1 MRNTYND
8 SDALRSSIEENAKGE
23 SVVRTRYRVSGM
35 DCGSCAAKI
44 ETALKRI
51 SGVQEVSVSV
61 PAGTVALTHH
71 EATTPAKIAEQV
83 AALGFGVER
92 RDNPAGSTSTDHEP
106 YQYGD
111 GDHHNGLHVHGHDH
125 DAVSE
130 GPWWWSRKGVLT
142 ITSGI
147 GLGIAYL
154 IGSVVPAIERPAFLA
169 ALAIG

>member
-8 SDALRSSIEENAKGE
+8 SDALRSSIEEDAKKE

-51 SGVQEVSVSV
+51 PGVQEVSVSV
-61 PAGTVALTHH
+61 PAGTVLVTHR
-71 EATTPAKIAEQV
+71 EITTPAQIARQV
-83 AALGFGVER
+83 TGIGYGIAR
-92 RDNPAGSTSTDHEP
+92 REDPAGSKSTEHEP
-106 YQYGD
+106 HQHRND
-111 GDHHNGLHVHGHDH
+111 DHHHGPHVHGHDH

-130 GPWWWSRKGVLT
+130 GPWRRSRKGVLT

-147 GLGIAYL
+147 GLAVAYV
-154 IGSVVPAIERPAFLA
+154 IGSAVPA
-169 ALAIG
+169 